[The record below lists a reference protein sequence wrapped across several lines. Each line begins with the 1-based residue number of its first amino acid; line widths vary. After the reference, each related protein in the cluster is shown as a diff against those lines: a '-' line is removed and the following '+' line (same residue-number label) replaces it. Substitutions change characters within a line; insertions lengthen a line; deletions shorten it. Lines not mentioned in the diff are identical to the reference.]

1 MPVMKSGRERLP
13 NRRRAE
19 TFELEVAG
27 LRYTAT
33 IGQFPDGRRPNCAAR
48 LLAITNRTAQPT
60 RTPATAPLCAA
71 SRFNAVPT
79 LKPSAGRCAA
89 IVGGAP
95 QARWVR
101 HSIASRTRRRTG
113 DDESA

>member
-1 MPVMKSGRERLP
+1 MMAQQRERLP
-13 NRRRAE
+13 NRRIGE

-27 LRYTAT
+27 LRYAAT
-33 IGQFPDGRRPNCAAR
+33 VGRFPDGWLGEIFLSNQKSNSA
-48 LLAITNRTAQPT
+48 TDT
-60 RTPATAPLCAA
+60 TPATAPLCAA
-71 SRFNAVPT
+71 SRFNAMLT

-95 QARWVR
+95 QARWAR

-113 DDESA
+113 NDESA